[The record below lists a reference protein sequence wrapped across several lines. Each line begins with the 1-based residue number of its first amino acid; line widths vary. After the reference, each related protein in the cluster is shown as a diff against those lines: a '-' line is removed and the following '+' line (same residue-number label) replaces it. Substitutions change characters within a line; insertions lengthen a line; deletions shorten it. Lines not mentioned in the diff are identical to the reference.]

1 MIFGERLKGLREGK
15 FSQEQLADLLH
26 VHNNTI
32 SKWEN
37 GTQEPRTKRVT
48 ELARIL
54 GTTTAY
60 LLGTSDNPSTQEE
73 MPGNNSISRTRQQS
87 SREHSVNNGML
98 VYETRDGERF
108 EAPPTEE
115 GIMYIERM
123 RASTMRG
130 IHMKDIPA

>member
-1 MIFGERLKGLREGK
+1 MAFGERLKGLREGK

-37 GTQEPRTKRVT
+37 GAQEPRTKRVT

-60 LLGTSDNPSTQEE
+60 LLGTSDNPS
-73 MPGNNSISRTRQQS
+73 
-87 SREHSVNNGML
+87 
-98 VYETRDGERF
+98 
-108 EAPPTEE
+108 
-115 GIMYIERM
+115 
-123 RASTMRG
+123 
-130 IHMKDIPA
+130 IHG